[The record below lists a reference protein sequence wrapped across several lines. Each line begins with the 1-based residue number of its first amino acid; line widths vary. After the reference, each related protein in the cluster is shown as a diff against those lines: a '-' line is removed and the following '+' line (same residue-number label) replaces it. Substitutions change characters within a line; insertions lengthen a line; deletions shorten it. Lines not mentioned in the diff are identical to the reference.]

1 VIIDVVVE
9 VWRSCLKKAEKQVQ
23 PKSQIG
29 CSEQK
34 LSPTPPL
41 DKRVVLVWFVDL
53 CAPDSLIEGLDKV
66 LSSAERERAA
76 KFKFEKDRARYVASH
91 AALRNILGW
100 YIRIEP
106 SALEFSAG
114 PQGKPE
120 LVSKSNR
127 HALQFNL
134 SHSHEA
140 ALVAVTVGREIGADI
155 EYIKRD
161 FHWEEVAERFFAPG
175 EIARLRALP
184 EEKQQRAFFTCWT
197 RKEAYIKA
205 KGGGLSIPL
214 KDFEVSLSPGEPASL
229 VSCISDPK
237 EVQRWQLA
245 EIETSSDYAAAIAV
259 EGTGWRLQCR
269 RWGELTG
276 AGGKT

>member
-1 VIIDVVVE
+1 M
-9 VWRSCLKKAEKQVQ
+9 QQ
-23 PKSQIG
+23 G
-29 CSEQK
+29 G
-34 LSPTPPL
+34 LST
-41 DKRVVLVWFVDL
+41 V
-53 CAPDSLIEGLDKV
+53 PDSASTQIVGLAGPCRRDLKNDEVHVWLVGGDDAAIGAAGYDSV
-66 LSSAERERAA
+66 LSSVERDRAS
-76 KFKFEKDRARYVASH
+76 KFKFAVHRRRYTIAH
-91 AALRNILGW
+91 AALRHILGG
-100 YIRIEP
+100 YLELDP
-106 SALEFSAG
+106 AQLEFRQG
-114 PQGKPE
+114 PYGKPE
-120 LVSKSNR
+120 LASTARSEPLN
-127 HALQFNL
+127 FNL

-140 ALVAVTVGREIGADI
+140 ALVAVTHGGQIGVDI
-155 EYIKRD
+155 EYIKRE
-161 FHWEEVAERFFAPG
+161 FQWQEVAERFFAPG

-184 EEKQQRAFFTCWT
+184 VEKQQRAFFTCWT

-229 VSCISDPK
+229 VSCIGDPK

>member
-1 VIIDVVVE
+1 MIIDVVAE
-9 VWRSCLKKAEKQVQ
+9 VWRSCLKKAEQVQ
-23 PKSQIG
+23 PNLSQID
-29 CSEQK
+29 CAEQK
-34 LSPTPPL
+34 LSPNPPL
-41 DKRVVLVWFVDL
+41 NERGVLVWFVDL
-53 CAPDSLIEGLDKV
+53 CAPNSLIEGLDKV

-120 LVSKSNR
+120 LVSKSDR

-140 ALVAVTVGREIGADI
+140 ALVAVTLGRQIGVDI
-155 EYIKRD
+155 EYIKRE
-161 FHWEEVAERFFAPG
+161 FQWQEVAERFFALG

-229 VSCISDPK
+229 MSCISDPK

-245 EIETSSDYAAAIAV
+245 EIETSSDYAAAVAV
-259 EGTGWRLQCR
+259 EGAGWRLQCR
-269 RWGELTG
+269 RWNELTG